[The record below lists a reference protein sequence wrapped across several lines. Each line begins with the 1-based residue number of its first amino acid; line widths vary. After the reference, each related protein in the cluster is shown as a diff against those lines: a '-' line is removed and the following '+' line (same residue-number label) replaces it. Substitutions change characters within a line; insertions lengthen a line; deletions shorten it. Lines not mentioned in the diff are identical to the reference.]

1 MKDRAVIKTHLALAA
16 RYKDKDWVGV
26 PLGLARRALVGL
38 PEGACVWQSGGLLE
52 GGYGWNDRTAPP
64 NIF

>member
-1 MKDRAVIKTHLALAA
+1 MQDRAVIKTHLALAA

-26 PLGLARRALVGL
+26 PLGLVGL
-38 PEGACVWQSGGLLE
+38 PEGACVWRSGGLLE
-52 GGYGWNDRTAPP
+52 EAYGWNDRTAPP